1 MSEVSTVR
9 LYLLRAMYLLIAVGL
24 GLNIWP
30 MIISPP
36 SLAANANT
44 VIWSLL
50 GGLALLCVLGVR
62 YPLQMLPVLMFE
74 LVWKVI
80 WVVAFAVP
88 MWMGPGLD
96 GYAAETLFATGMGIV
111 LVPLVLPWGYVLRHY
126 FMAPSTPWGKVSVA
140 AAGNHAT

>member
-30 MIISPP
+30 LIISPP
-36 SLAANANT
+36 TIDANANT

-50 GGLALLCVLGVR
+50 GGLALVSLLGLR
-62 YPLQMLPVLMFE
+62 YPLQMLPVLIFE

-80 WVVAFAVP
+80 WVAAFAVP

-96 GYAAETLFATGMGIV
+96 AYAAETLFATGMGIV
-111 LVPLVLPWGYVLRHY
+111 LVPLVLPWGYIARHY
-126 FMAPSTPWGKVSVA
+126 IKARSEPWGSVNVHRPA
-140 AAGNHAT
+140 V

>member
-9 LYLLRAMYLLIAVGL
+9 LYLLRAMYLLISAGL
-24 GLNIWP
+24 ALNIWP
-30 MIISPP
+30 LIISPP
-36 SLAANANT
+36 TPVANANT

-50 GGLALLCVLGVR
+50 GGLALVSLLGLR
-62 YPLQMLPVLMFE
+62 YPLQMLPLLIFE

-96 GYAAETLFATGMGIV
+96 AYAAETLFACGMGVV
-111 LVPLVLPWGYVLRHY
+111 LVPLVLPWGYIVRHY
-126 FMAPSTPWGKVSVA
+126 ILAPSTPWGKI
-140 AAGNHAT
+140 GNQPVGSDAT